1 MVLLA
6 DVDTFAGCACPTSDA
21 GASALIDPT
30 FAFWAR
36 LRALFLPLASLHA
49 ATGNESIT
57 QTVRVMTWNS
67 YFRNQNGAA
76 LLDAIEEI
84 QTRYGGDPRVGG
96 MAFKVRWPLN
106 WLTAFPIKNVIQPMA
121 HRAWPFSAATQ
132 LCHDAPTF
140 RPMGEL
146 PN

>member
-1 MVLLA
+1 MWIFSLAALVQRRPVLLLL
-6 DVDTFAGCACPTSDA
+6 
-21 GASALIDPT
+21 LIP
-30 FAFWAR
+30 
-36 LRALFLPLASLHA
+36 LLLFGHDYGRYFFPRWPSLHA

-84 QTRYGGDPRVGG
+84 QPDMVAIQELGYGIQSTLATELVDR
-96 MAFKVRWPLN
+96 
-106 WLTAFPIKNVIQPMA
+106 FPIKNVIQPMA

-132 LCHDAPTF
+132 LCRAPGPTF
-140 RPMGEL
+140 RPMGVTAK
-146 PN
+146 N